1 MCLFPTEWHQDEA
14 SLSWLDALLDK
25 EYRGGIAKRDLS
37 THIRARELVDLM
49 RAQMGSRNWRPPN
62 SYSTLRLTRSSCSQ
76 LMPITDQRLSEGRDS
91 DEADIKRPRYRYEG
105 CFLREKTDELINPE
119 TIGSCP

>member
-14 SLSWLDALLDK
+14 SLSWLDALLEK

-49 RAQMGSRNWRPPN
+49 RAQMGSRN
-62 SYSTLRLTRSSCSQ
+62 
-76 LMPITDQRLSEGRDS
+76 
-91 DEADIKRPRYRYEG
+91 
-105 CFLREKTDELINPE
+105 
-119 TIGSCP
+119 